1 MNQTKLIQA
10 IYTLSFCSI
19 AFLAGNTQA
28 QDANVNTAEPPL
40 ITQSLISRGELS
52 RLMNQPA
59 RNGNPLRRI
68 QATQAAPIRDSS
80 VRPASW
86 QEESP
91 TVSSKAFRIN
101 RPESGLE
108 ASSPQVNPTPQEA
121 PSSAP
126 IPKAIPSPVALDAEH
141 QTFGPAPSPK
151 MKDNWIAIDLIDL
164 EKEIAKQRINID
176 GSLGID
182 EQAKEQRLQ
191 QLAIAEEAYK
201 RASQNNATKADY
213 QRRITD
219 LNAGL
224 ERLKLEAKQSS
235 KPQSV
240 DHNLS
245 IDAMQSMLRDLQA
258 KLQHE
263 KTSELKTLDKIQNRD
278 KRMNTIPGERL
289 DKLNEVSE
297 LHEELIRQQATGTSD
312 VISLLAIRAQELAA
326 TTKVQSLEQEASWHD
341 LSQEWLPLEKTIHQ
355 RRIQRLES
363 ELKSWNTVIANRKKA
378 ELEKQIRLAHQKAV
392 EAHPSLRALSEQT
405 TLLTEARSALATK
418 MGELHNETLIVS
430 KQEDSVKKQRTD
442 LETSIKDIG
451 KDDSSGLLIQ
461 VHRNLIRPYEGMA
474 RIQEMENELR
484 LSRGKVLKLR
494 SEQEPLSHPET
505 YIPDSLDIH
514 HDVAVAD
521 TTLIA
526 LAHEAIETHRQQ
538 LTALVGDN
546 EDYQKLLNEV
556 LPKRKSLLAEIA
568 ATRELVDTHAL
579 WVQSSDP
586 MGLDVLHK
594 SREGA
599 KEFFDPDQWQDL
611 GDSIVGRMKS
621 RPYES
626 AVGMLGLMVA
636 FVIGRRFKG

>member
-1 MNQTKLIQA
+1 MENH
-10 IYTLSFCSI
+10 
-19 AFLAGNTQA
+19 
-28 QDANVNTAEPPL
+28 
-40 ITQSLISRGELS
+40 
-52 RLMNQPA
+52 
-59 RNGNPLRRI
+59 
-68 QATQAAPIRDSS
+68 
-80 VRPASW
+80 W
-86 QEESP
+86 
-91 TVSSKAFRIN
+91 
-101 RPESGLE
+101 
-108 ASSPQVNPTPQEA
+108 
-121 PSSAP
+121 
-126 IPKAIPSPVALDAEH
+126 H
-141 QTFGPAPSPK
+141 
-151 MKDNWIAIDLIDL
+151 AIDLLMDVSVDTL
-164 EKEIAKQRINID
+164 EQEIAQQRIDINT
-176 GSLGID
+176 SLGID

-191 QLAIAEEAYK
+191 QLAIAEEAHE
-201 RASQNNATKADY
+201 RASQNTATKAEY

-224 ERLKLEAKQSS
+224 ERLKLEAKQSA

-258 KLQHE
+258 KLRHE
-263 KTSELKTLDKIQNRD
+263 KTSALKTLDKIQHRD
-278 KRMNTIPGERL
+278 ERMNTIPGERL
-289 DKLNEVSE
+289 DKLNEVTE
-297 LHEELIRQQATGTSD
+297 LHEELIREQATGTSD
-312 VISLLAIRAQELAA
+312 VISLLAIRARELAA
-326 TTKVQSLEQEASWHD
+326 NTKVQSLEQEANWHD

-355 RRIQRLES
+355 RQIQRLEL
-363 ELKSWNTVIANRKKA
+363 ELKSWNTLIANRKKA
-378 ELEKQIRLAHQKAV
+378 ELERQIRLAHQKAV

-505 YIPDSLDIH
+505 YIPDSLNIH

-526 LAHEAIETHRQQ
+526 LANEAIETHRQQ

-568 ATRELVDTHAL
+568 ATRELVDTCQRIL
-579 WVQSSDP
+579 
-586 MGLDVLHK
+586 
-594 SREGA
+594 R
-599 KEFFDPDQWQDL
+599 
-611 GDSIVGRMKS
+611 S
-621 RPYES
+621 RPVAGSGRFNRRSNEEPPLRVSSWHARVDGRVCHRSQVQRIDCGNSKSQPSDGRQHPNVLTFWSGTRKHRSHTMQRFTGPDS
-626 AVGMLGLMVA
+626 AACARLADGTRLRTDDA
-636 FVIGRRFKG
+636 KR